1 MKMFTDMKILIDPK
15 GRKYIF
21 KGEDMHTKDG
31 MIKADEINNC
41 DVGGTVKTHMGTEY
55 AVIHPNI
62 TDIMQKARRGPQAIT
77 LKDAS
82 LIVGYANLHFGS
94 KVLNS
99 GTGSGILDIFLAHI
113 VYPEKVISYEIRD
126 DFAKIAG
133 KNFERFGID
142 NVEIKMKNIYEGI
155 DEENLDA
162 VILDLPEPWLVIP
175 HAVKKLKIGG
185 ILISFSPSIEQSK
198 KFHDALNINFLQ
210 ETYECVLRDWD
221 MKVVRPCSRM
231 IAHTGFITV
240 ARLIS
245 RNKEVKK
252 SEEEQKDVKESEEE
266 KEDVKESEE
275 EKKDVKSENRD
286 EQTDIKSEN
295 NEAQTDVEKEND
307 EAQTD
312 IESENKE
319 V

>member
-1 MKMFTDMKILIDPK
+1 MFTDMKILIDPK

-21 KGEDMHTKDG
+21 KGEDIHTKDG
-31 MIKADEINNC
+31 MIKADEINKC
-41 DVGGTVKTHMGTEY
+41 EVGGTVKTHLGTEY

-62 TDIMQKARRGPQAIT
+62 TDILQKARRGPQAIT

-82 LIVGYANLHFGS
+82 LIVGYANLHSGS

-99 GTGSGILDIFLAHI
+99 GTGSGIMDIFLAYA
-113 VYPEKVISYEIRD
+113 VEPEKVISYEIRD

-162 VILDLPEPWLVIP
+162 IILDLPEPWLVVRF
-175 HAVKKLKIGG
+175 AVEKLKIGG

-198 KFHDALNINFLQ
+198 KFHDALDINFLQ
-210 ETYECVLRDWD
+210 ETFECVLRDWD

-245 RNKEVKK
+245 RNKAKSEEIKDMKK
-252 SEEEQKDVKESEEE
+252 SEEIKIKGDEVNNEVESEE
-266 KEDVKESEE
+266 
-275 EKKDVKSENRD
+275 
-286 EQTDIKSEN
+286 I
-295 NEAQTDVEKEND
+295 
-307 EAQTD
+307 
-312 IESENKE
+312 
-319 V
+319 

>member
-1 MKMFTDMKILIDPK
+1 MIRDMKILIDPK

-31 MIKADEINNC
+31 MIKADEINKC
-41 DVGGTVKTHMGTEY
+41 EVGGTVKTHLGTEY

-62 TDIMQKARRGPQAIT
+62 TDILQKARRGPQAIT

-82 LIVGYANLHFGS
+82 LIVGYANLHSGS

-99 GTGSGILDIFLAHI
+99 GTGSGIIDIFLAYA
-113 VYPEKVISYEIRD
+113 VEPEKVISYEIRE
-126 DFAKIAG
+126 DFAKIAR
-133 KNFERFGID
+133 KNFEKFGID

-162 VILDLPEPWLVIP
+162 IILDLPEPWLVVRF
-175 HAVKKLKIGG
+175 AVEKLKMGG

-198 KFHDALNINFLQ
+198 KFHDALDINFLH
-210 ETYECVLRDWD
+210 ETFECVLRNWD

-245 RNKEVKK
+245 RNKAKSEEIKDMKK
-252 SEEEQKDVKESEEE
+252 SEEIKDMKKSEEIKDMKKSEEIKDMKKSEEIKSDEVNNEVESEEINNE
-266 KEDVKESEE
+266 VESE
-275 EKKDVKSENRD
+275 K
-286 EQTDIKSEN
+286 IN
-295 NEAQTDVEKEND
+295 N
-307 EAQTD
+307 
-312 IESENKE
+312 
-319 V
+319 

>member
-1 MKMFTDMKILIDPK
+1 MFTDMKILIDPK

-21 KGEDMHTKDG
+21 KGNDMHTKDG
-31 MIKADEINNC
+31 MIKADEINKC
-41 DVGGTVKTHMGTEY
+41 EIGGTVKTHLGTEY

-62 TDIMQKARRGPQAIT
+62 TDILQKARRGPQEIT
-77 LKDAS
+77 LKDES
-82 LIVGYANLHFGS
+82 LIVGYENLNSGS

-99 GTGSGILDIFLAHI
+99 GTGSGIMDIFLAYA
-113 VYPEKVISYEIRD
+113 VEPEKVISYEIRD

-133 KNFERFGID
+133 KNFEKFGID

-162 VILDLPEPWLVIP
+162 LILDLPEPWLVVRF
-175 HAVKKLKIGG
+175 AVEKLKIGG

-198 KFHDALNINFLQ
+198 KFHDALDINFLQ
-210 ETYECVLRDWD
+210 ETFECVLRDWD

-245 RNKEVKK
+245 RNKAKSGEIKDMK
-252 SEEEQKDVKESEEE
+252 NSEE
-266 KEDVKESEE
+266 
-275 EKKDVKSENRD
+275 
-286 EQTDIKSEN
+286 IKSDEVN
-295 NEAQTDVEKEND
+295 NELKSGE
-307 EAQTD
+307 
-312 IESENKE
+312 INKE
-319 V
+319 VKSGEI

>member
-1 MKMFTDMKILIDPK
+1 MFTDMKILIDPK

-21 KGEDMHTKDG
+21 KEEDMHTKDG
-31 MIKADEINNC
+31 MIKADEINKC
-41 DVGGTVKTHMGTEY
+41 EVGGTVKTHLGTEY

-62 TDIMQKARRGPQAIT
+62 TDILQKARRGPQAIT

-82 LIVGYANLHFGS
+82 LIVGYANLHSGS

-99 GTGSGILDIFLAHI
+99 GTGSGIMDIFLAYA
-113 VYPEKVISYEIRD
+113 VEPEKVISYEIRD

-162 VILDLPEPWLVIP
+162 IILDLPEPWLVVRF
-175 HAVKKLKIGG
+175 AVEKLKIGG

-198 KFHDALNINFLQ
+198 KFHDALDINFLQ
-210 ETYECVLRDWD
+210 ETFECVLRDWD

-245 RNKEVKK
+245 RNKAKSEEIKDMKK
-252 SEEEQKDVKESEEE
+252 SEEIKIKGDEVNNEVESEE
-266 KEDVKESEE
+266 
-275 EKKDVKSENRD
+275 
-286 EQTDIKSEN
+286 I
-295 NEAQTDVEKEND
+295 
-307 EAQTD
+307 
-312 IESENKE
+312 
-319 V
+319 